1 MSVLQPLYFAGGR
14 YTAGTDRKL
23 FSALYAATST
33 GARRTGVVPSVEGT
47 NSMKVSTNAGNLKL
61 TVNTGLCVIPDSQT
75 QSVDS
80 PGLFLC
86 GVDTNAETVTVPAG
100 GGSDRYDLIY
110 AVVDETSYVITNK
123 VLTTNVATLT
133 TSSAHGFSVDQT
145 VVISGVDDV
154 FDGSY
159 VITDVPTN
167 TTFKY
172 SRTHADVAST
182 AVKPT
187 ASKGST
193 SAVITNKALATTG
206 VTTLTTASAHG
217 FSVGDLI
224 TIKGLDS
231 VLDGTYKLETGTTGS
246 TLVYNVNRVIVD
258 AISSVAVTN
267 SAVARAR
274 VPFSIRV
281 QQGTTNPNPT
291 LSLTGTESGGIP
303 LAVVYTAASFAGV
316 YTSGNITDVREFVGL
331 SGAVQIYNGNSAAAP
346 GTTNPTSGMLRYNT
360 STNTLEIYDS
370 GASGWRTL
378 YANNGS
384 TGALSGEIFS
394 RTTHTHSTISP
405 TSHTHTT
412 SPTFANFTYTSNC
425 FTADGSVSGTPQIS
439 STSSASPTQIGT
451 AITYD
456 TAAGYTTGAATIPC
470 LITGHVTLILEGST
484 AETITYVGVDV
495 NATGTT
501 DDYAFATYSSA
512 SSPYIASG
520 SQTRRVTIPFTRVVD
535 FEVAGTHTITLSGY
549 RSNTSN
555 TAQVYSYYLTVVP
568 IRAY

>member
-23 FSALYAATST
+23 FSALYAATSA
-33 GARRTGVVPSVEGT
+33 GDRRTGVIPSVEGT
-47 NSMKVSTNAGNLKL
+47 KSMKVSTNVGNLKL

-75 QSVDS
+75 QSADS
-80 PGLFLC
+80 PGLYLC
-86 GVDTNAETVTVPAG
+86 GVDTNTETVTVPAG

-172 SRTHADVAST
+172 SRTHANVAST
-182 AVKPT
+182 VVTPT

-193 SAVITNKALATTG
+193 SAVITFKALATTG

-217 FSVGDLI
+217 FSVGDLV

-231 VLDGTYKLETGTTGS
+231 ILDGTYQLETGTTGS

-258 AISSVAVTN
+258 AITSVATPN

-281 QQGTTNPNPT
+281 QQGNTNPNPT
-291 LSLTGTESGGIP
+291 LSLTGNESGGIP

-360 STNTLEIYDS
+360 NTNTLEIYDS
-370 GASGWRTL
+370 TAVAWNTL
-378 YANNGS
+378 YSNS
-384 TGALSGEIFS
+384 TSGEIFS
-394 RTTHTHSTISP
+394 RATHTHAIYSLAT
-405 TSHTHTT
+405 HVHTT
-412 SPTFANFTYTSNC
+412 SPTFANFTYSSNC

-439 STSSASPTQIGT
+439 SSSSSSPTQIGT

-456 TAAGYTTGAATIPC
+456 TTAGYTTGAATIPC
-470 LITGHVTLILEGST
+470 LITGHVTLILEGGT
-484 AETITYVGVDV
+484 TETVTYIGVDV

-501 DDYAFATYSSA
+501 DDYAFATYSSVSNSYT
-512 SSPYIASG
+512 SS
-520 SQTRRVTIPFTRVVD
+520 SQLRRVTVPFTRVVD
-535 FEVAGTHTITLSGY
+535 FEVAGNHTITLSGY

>member
-23 FSALYAATST
+23 FAALYAATST
-33 GARRTGVVPSVEGT
+33 GDRRAGVIPSNQGT
-47 NSMKVSTNAGNLKL
+47 QSMFVSPGAGTREL
-61 TVNTGLCVIPDSQT
+61 TIATGLCVIPDALT
-75 QSVDS
+75 QSSAS
-80 PGLFLC
+80 PGLFLG
-86 GVDTNAETVTVPAG
+86 GVDTAVETITVPANTTY
-100 GGSDRYDLIY
+100 SPRYDLVY

-159 VITDVPTN
+159 VIASVPTT
-167 TTFKY
+167 TTFTYAK
-172 SRTHADVAST
+172 THANVSST

-187 ASKGST
+187 ISEGSV
-193 SAVITNKALATTG
+193 SLVITNKALADTG
-206 VTTLTTASAHG
+206 IATLDVVNTTLA
-217 FSVGDLI
+217 VGDI
-224 TIKGLDS
+224 VTVKGLDS
-231 VLDGTYKLETGTTGS
+231 VLDGTYKIETRSATQIT
-246 TLVYNVNRVIVD
+246 YNVNKVIVD

-281 QQGTTNPNPT
+281 QVGTNTANPT
-291 LSLTGTESGGIP
+291 LSLSGTESGGIP
-303 LAVVYTAASFAGV
+303 LAVVTTSLNLAST
-316 YTSGNITDVREFVGL
+316 YTSGNISDVREFAGL
-331 SGAVQIYNGNSAAAP
+331 NGAVQIYNGNAAAAP

-370 GASGWRTL
+370 QASAFRTL

-439 STSSASPTQIGT
+439 SSSSSSPTPIGT

-456 TAAGYTTGAATIPC
+456 TPAGYTTGAATIPC
-470 LITGHVTLILEGST
+470 LITGHVTLILEGGT
-484 AETITYVGVDV
+484 TETVTYIGVDV

-501 DDYAFATYSSA
+501 DDYAFATYSSVSNA
-512 SSPYIASG
+512 YTSS
-520 SQTRRVTIPFTRVVD
+520 SQLRRVTVPFTRVVD